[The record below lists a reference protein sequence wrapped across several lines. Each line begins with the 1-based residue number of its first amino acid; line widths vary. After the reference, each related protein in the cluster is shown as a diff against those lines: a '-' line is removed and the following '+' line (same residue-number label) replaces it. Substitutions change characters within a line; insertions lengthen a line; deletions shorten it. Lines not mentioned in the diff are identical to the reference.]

1 MYNPRFLT
9 EDGDLIAVDVDPDTI
24 ATFEKGV
31 NPEYDTAL
39 VGGYG
44 SVAPYAPVADD
55 GPAMPDPVVSRF
67 QAKAALL
74 QMGLLDQ
81 VENLMAG
88 MDPMTRLAWTE
99 AVEFRRSSPLL
110 NSLAPYLTWPDGTP
124 LTEPDLDDL
133 FNLAQ
138 TIEV

>member
-9 EDGDLIAVDVDPDTI
+9 EDGDLIAVDIDPDTI

-39 VGGYG
+39 EGGYG
-44 SVAPYAPVADD
+44 SVAPYAPIVDD
-55 GPAMPDPVVSRF
+55 GPTKPDPVVSRF

-81 VENLMAG
+81 VEGLMAG
-88 MDPMTRLAWTE
+88 MDAMTRLAWTE

-110 NSLAPYLTWPDGTP
+110 NSLAPYLTWPDGTT
-124 LTEPDLDDL
+124 LAEADLDDL

>member
-1 MYNPRFLT
+1 VYNPRFLT
-9 EDGDLIAVDVDPDTI
+9 EEGDLIAVDIDPDTI

-31 NPEYDTAL
+31 NPEYETAL
-39 VGGYG
+39 GGGYG
-44 SVAPYAPVADD
+44 SVAPYAPVVDD
-55 GPAMPDPVVSRF
+55 GPATPDPVVSRF

-74 QMGLLDQ
+74 QMGLIEQ
-81 VENLMAG
+81 VEGLMAG
-88 MDPMTRLAWTE
+88 MDPMARLAWTE

-110 NSLAPYLTWPDGTP
+110 NSLAPYLTWPDGTA
-124 LTEPDLDDL
+124 LTEADLDDL

>member
-39 VGGYG
+39 GGSYG

-55 GPAMPDPVVSRF
+55 GPATPDSVVSRF

-81 VENLMAG
+81 VESLMVG
-88 MDPMTRLAWTE
+88 MDPMTRLAWAE

-110 NSLAPYLTWPDGTP
+110 NSLAPYLTWPDGTA

>member
-1 MYNPRFLT
+1 MYSPRFLT
-9 EDGDLIAVDVDPDTI
+9 QEGDLIAVDIDSDTI

-88 MDPMTRLAWTE
+88 MDAMTRLAWTE

-110 NSLAPYLTWPDGTP
+110 NSLAPYLTWPDETA

>member
-1 MYNPRFLT
+1 VYNPRFLT

-24 ATFEKGV
+24 ATFEKDV

-39 VGGYG
+39 RDGYG

-55 GPAMPDPVVSRF
+55 GPATPDPVVSRF

-81 VENLMAG
+81 VENLMVG

-110 NSLAPYLTWPDGTP
+110 NSLAPYLTWPYGEA
-124 LTEPDLDDL
+124 LAEADLDDL

>member
-1 MYNPRFLT
+1 VYNPRFLT
-9 EDGDLIAVDVDPDTI
+9 EDGELIVVDVDPDTI

-39 VGGYG
+39 GGGYG
-44 SVAPYAPVADD
+44 SVAPYARIVDD
-55 GPAMPDPVVSRF
+55 GPARPDPVVSRF

-81 VENLMAG
+81 VEALMAG
-88 MDPMTRLAWTE
+88 MDAMTLLAWTE

-110 NSLAPYLTWPDGTP
+110 NSLVPYLTWPDGKP

>member
-9 EDGDLIAVDVDPDTI
+9 EVGDLIAVDIDPDTI

-31 NPEYDTAL
+31 NPEYETAL
-39 VGGYG
+39 EGGYG
-44 SVAPYAPVADD
+44 SVAPYALVVDD
-55 GPAMPDPVVSRF
+55 GPARPDPVVSRF

-81 VENLMAG
+81 VEGLMAG

-110 NSLAPYLTWPDGTP
+110 NSLAPYLKWPDGTA

>member
-9 EDGDLIAVDVDPDTI
+9 EDGDLIAVDIDPDTI

-55 GPAMPDPVVSRF
+55 GLATPDPVVSRF

-110 NSLAPYLTWPDGTP
+110 NSLAPYLTWPDGTT
-124 LTEPDLDDL
+124 LAETDLDDL